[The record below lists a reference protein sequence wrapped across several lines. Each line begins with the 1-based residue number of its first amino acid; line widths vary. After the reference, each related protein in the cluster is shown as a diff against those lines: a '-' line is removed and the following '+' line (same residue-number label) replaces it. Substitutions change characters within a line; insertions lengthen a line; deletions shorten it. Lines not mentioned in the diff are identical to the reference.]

1 MDRLTNF
8 ILADAVETGTTAAT
22 AAAGGNGGGNGGSRG
37 EVGGDEQMNDESNTR
52 IEGQP
57 GVQQRHLGVVM
68 IPGKHLVSVERLE
81 GGVGPNKREKDRVD

>member
-22 AAAGGNGGGNGGSRG
+22 AGGDNGRSRG
-37 EVGGDEQMNDESNTR
+37 EVGGDDQKDDKSRTR

-81 GGVGPNKREKDRVD
+81 GGVGPNERGEGSD